1 MPSHLL
7 VAGLDARS
15 LILEAPILQR
25 ERAIVE
31 ERTSAREVLQD
42 LAASGARLLVLG
54 SRLPDLALPETIRRI
69 RTSPVIRHVSIMVLL
84 TASETRELELAC
96 REAGGNAVLRRPVDR
111 FILESWIAKL
121 LMVPRRVDARIP
133 VEGQVVGTHH
143 GLEAVHFFGLT
154 RNVSANGMLLASP
167 IRLPGTPDLDL
178 DLLLEDVPLRLKALG
193 RVVREAPEV
202 AWPHLGYGIEFLVI
216 PPETAECLARL
227 VDLRLGSSLEQGP
240 GIHSTLAR
248 DEWIYEI
255 LEPLLHQGIWQ
266 AEIRRGPRRLWRPGT
281 AGPLYVVEGSSRE
294 NALRAAGEFVR
305 RYSRSPRE

>member
-31 ERTSAREVLQD
+31 ERESAREVLQD
-42 LAASGARLLVLG
+42 LAGIGARLIVLG
-54 SRLPDLALPETIRRI
+54 SQLPDLSLPETIRRI
-69 RTSPVIRHVSIMVLL
+69 RSSAVIRHVSILVLV
-84 TASETRELELAC
+84 TSGDAREVEIAC

-111 FILESWIAKL
+111 FTLEGWIAKL

-133 VEGQVVGTHH
+133 VEGQVVGTQH
-143 GLEAVHFFGLT
+143 GIEAVHFFGLT

-202 AWPHLGYGIEFLVI
+202 AWPHLGYGIEFLVL
-216 PPETAECLARL
+216 PPETQQCLSRL
-227 VDLRLGSSLEQGP
+227 VEERMGSSVEETL
-240 GIHSTLAR
+240 GIYSTLAR
-248 DEWIYEI
+248 DEWVYEI
-255 LEPLLHQGIWQ
+255 LEPLLHEGIWQ
-266 AEIRRGPRRLWRPGT
+266 AEIRRGPRRLWRPGS
-281 AGPLYVVEGSSRE
+281 AGPLYVVEGTSRE
-294 NALRAAGEFVR
+294 SALRAAGDFVR
-305 RYSRSPRE
+305 RYSRLPRE